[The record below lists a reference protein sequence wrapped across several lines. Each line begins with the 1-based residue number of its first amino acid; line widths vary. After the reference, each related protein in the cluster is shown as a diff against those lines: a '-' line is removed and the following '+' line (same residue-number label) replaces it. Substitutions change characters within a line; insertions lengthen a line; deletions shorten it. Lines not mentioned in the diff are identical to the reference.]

1 MTVPWLMG
9 AVIAL
14 VVAAVLTP
22 LVRALAT
29 RIGAV
34 DLPAQRRVHHK
45 ATATGGGLAIFVAF
59 WMAAALAG
67 GLRDHA
73 VVGILAGSAFLA
85 VLCLVDDMYHL
96 SPAPR
101 FLGQIVVAMIA
112 LQWGVRVEGVTNPL
126 ALFGGSDYL
135 SLGIWSGPLTVAW
148 IVFMT
153 NAINWIDGL
162 DGLAAGV
169 CALAAGTLAVMAIN
183 AGLTQV
189 GILSAAAAGA
199 CLGFLPYNF
208 TPASIFMG
216 DTGAMFLGYL
226 LACVSVTGAFKSTAV
241 LAVFVPVLV
250 LGIPIYDTL
259 STTIRRAV
267 NGRSI
272 YTADR
277 THLHHRLLAR
287 GFSQQQTVLLIYGLT
302 ALLCGMALWLWLR

>member
-1 MTVPWLMG
+1 MPWLV
-9 AVIAL
+9 APVVAL

-22 LVRALAT
+22 LVRAVAT

-34 DLPAQRRVHHK
+34 DLPEERRAHHK
-45 ATATGGGLAIFVAF
+45 PTATAGGVAIFIAF
-59 WMAAALAG
+59 WVAAALSGSLQDPAT
-67 GLRDHA
+67 
-73 VVGILAGSAFLA
+73 VGILVGSAFLA
-85 VLCLVDDMYHL
+85 VLCLVDDIYHL

-101 FLGQIVVAMIA
+101 LLGQIVVAMIA
-112 LQWGVRVEGVTNPL
+112 LQWGVRVAGVTNPL
-126 ALFGGSDYL
+126 ALFGGSAYL
-135 SLGIWSGPLTVAW
+135 SLGAWSGPVTVVW

-153 NAINWIDGL
+153 NAINWIDAL

-169 CALAAGTLAVMAIN
+169 CALAAGTLAVMAIS
-183 AGLTQV
+183 AGMTDV
-189 GILSAAAAGA
+189 GVLSAAAAGA

-226 LACVSVTGAFKSTAV
+226 LACVSVTGALKSTAV

-250 LGIPIYDTL
+250 LGVPIYDTL
-259 STTIRRAV
+259 STATRRAV
-267 NGRSI
+267 NGQPI

-287 GFSQQQTVLLIYGLT
+287 GFTQRQTVLLIYGLT
-302 ALLCGMALWLWLR
+302 AVLCSVALWLWLR